1 MPRQTKQ
8 AVKAGT
14 DVVSSIGQ
22 PDAVADPAASTT
34 STTSADSKIDDK
46 TRDSRVRE
54 AAYRRFEARGG
65 AHGEHDR
72 DWFDAE
78 AEIDRDTG

>member
-1 MPRQTKQ
+1 M
-8 AVKAGT
+8 
-14 DVVSSIGQ
+14 SSINQ
-22 PDAVADPAASTT
+22 PDVVADPAASTT
-34 STTSADSKIDDK
+34 SADLKIDGK
-46 TRDSRVRE
+46 SRDSRVRE